1 MVLAG
6 GIKGASQV
14 VGVLR
19 RAIIG
24 MAEEWLGNTDMR
36 GIADRQL
43 RRNYFAEQMNVDRPS
58 QFALRDGADAL
69 ADLFAGERLAGWL
82 IQNASPAT
90 GAGEQRASS
99 GR

>member
-6 GIKGASQV
+6 GIEGSAEV
-14 VGVLR
+14 VGLLR
-19 RAIIG
+19 GSIIG
-24 MAEEWLGNTDMR
+24 VAQERLGDTDMG

-99 GR
+99 GQ

>member
-6 GIKGASQV
+6 GIEGTAEV
-14 VGVLR
+14 VGLLR
-19 RAIIG
+19 RSIIG
-24 MAEEWLGNTDMR
+24 MAEERLGNTDMG
-36 GIADRQL
+36 GIVDRQL
-43 RRNYFAEQMNVDRPS
+43 RRNYFAEQMNVDRAS
-58 QFALRDGADAL
+58 QLALRDGADAL